1 MTGRLKSNRKGWERL
16 KKRLIRFDQRE
27 IDIGFFKGKRYGIE
41 NSNLPVAT
49 VAYMNDQGTSQ
60 VPPRP
65 FMTVDFKKHIS
76 KSFRSYAAKLFKTL
90 LSEKN
95 VPFLQELKKIGEEYE
110 TELRDII
117 LRYPGHNSPRW
128 IEQKGFDDPLYHT
141 GTMMGSVKHRVRRR
155 EVR

>member
-16 KKRLIRFDQRE
+16 KKKLLKFDERQ
-27 IDIGFFKGKRYGIE
+27 IDIGFFKGDKYGSD
-41 NSNLPVAT
+41 NDNLPVAT

-65 FMTVDFKKHIS
+65 FMTVDFQKYVS
-76 KSFRSYAAKLFKTL
+76 KSFDKYASKLFKAL
-90 LSEKN
+90 LTQSN
-95 VPFLQELKKIGEEYE
+95 VPYLKLLRSIGEEYE

-128 IEQKGFDDPLYHT
+128 IEQKASMILFIT
-141 GTMMGSVKHRVRRR
+141 QVIW
-155 EVR
+155 